1 MEFWKMFA
9 LELKNIKY
17 DKENILKYWEPN
29 SGSLSTRTL
38 YWQTPRNDPR
48 PVSYS
53 TFQRKILP
61 NIRKVKKTF
70 TR

>member
-1 MEFWKMFA
+1 MFA

-17 DKENILKYWEPN
+17 DKENILKYWEPDFGN
-29 SGSLSTRTL
+29 LLARTL

-53 TFQRKILP
+53 TFQRKILL
-61 NIRKVKKTF
+61 NLRKIKKTF